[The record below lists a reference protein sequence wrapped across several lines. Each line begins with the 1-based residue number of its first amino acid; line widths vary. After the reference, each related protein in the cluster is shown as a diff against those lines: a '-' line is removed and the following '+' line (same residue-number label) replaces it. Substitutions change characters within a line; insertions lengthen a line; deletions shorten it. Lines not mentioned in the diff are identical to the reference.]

1 MDRETLAL
9 RRHLL
14 PTGITGLD
22 TILGG
27 GFREASLNL
36 IAGRP
41 GTGKTTL
48 AHQLMFA
55 LTRPG
60 RTALYLTA
68 LGEPPAK
75 MLRHQEQYSFFR
87 PEELHRSIHFLN
99 LASVGGS
106 NDTELMLQKI
116 QEAVEEHKP
125 SLLFIDSFRSLFAA
139 LHRGQAGAA
148 GLPAF
153 LHQMALLMRGWQAT
167 TFLVAEYLD
176 PDREDPLFT
185 VADGILWLH
194 NQAEGNDGSR
204 KLEVVKLRGQ
214 ETLPGLHTF
223 RIGHEGLR
231 VFAPWV
237 NPLAN
242 RVPPTGRAETG
253 IHGLDGML
261 GGGIPRGTSF
271 LVAGPSGSGKTIFA
285 DAFLLA
291 GAKAGENSVIAVFEQ
306 RPPRLRSPALEK
318 LIHDGRVSMVETGS
332 TCLEVDE
339 IAQLIVLEVDRMNA
353 TRVVIDSLSGLEM
366 LLSTTGR
373 ARFRPSLARLL
384 EAMASLGVTVVMT
397 AEIEDR
403 HSFLPLSPERTAF
416 LADGILLQRY
426 VEVGSRLLRLLVVAK
441 LRGSWHSNELRQY
454 HIDDDGLQLEEALG
468 SYEGLLGGR
477 PSQRSHALSVVADSK
492 AQ

>member
-1 MDRETLAL
+1 MDRDTQTP

-14 PTGITGLD
+14 PTGIAGLD
-22 TILGG
+22 TVLGG
-27 GFREASLNL
+27 GFLETSLNL

-55 LTRPG
+55 LARPS

-75 MLRHQEQYSFFR
+75 MLRHQEQYGFFR

-99 LASVGGS
+99 LAQVGGS
-106 NDTELMLQKI
+106 SDTELILQKI
-116 QEAVEEHKP
+116 QAAVEEHKP
-125 SLLFIDSFRSLFAA
+125 SFVFIDSFRSLFSA
-139 LHRGQAGAA
+139 LQRAPSTSA

-176 PDREDPLFT
+176 SDREEPLFT

-194 NQAEGNDGSR
+194 NQPEGNDGCR
-204 KLEVVKLRGQ
+204 KLEVVKMRGQ
-214 ETLPGLHTF
+214 DALSGLHTF
-223 RIGHEGLR
+223 RIGEQGLQ

-237 NPLAN
+237 NPLVR
-242 RVPPTGRAETG
+242 RVPPTGRASLG
-253 IHGLDGML
+253 IPGLDGML

-271 LVAGPSGSGKTIFA
+271 LVAGPSGSGKTTVA
-285 DAFLLA
+285 DAFLVT
-291 GAKAGENSVIAVFEQ
+291 GATTGENGVIAVFEQ
-306 RPPRLRSPALEK
+306 RPPRLRSTALEK
-318 LIHDGRVSMVETGS
+318 LIHAGRVSVVEPGS

-339 IAQLIVLEVDRMNA
+339 IAQLIVQEVERMNA
-353 TRVVIDSLSGLEM
+353 TRVIIDSLSGLEM
-366 LLSTTGR
+366 LLSASGR

-384 EAMASLGVTVVMT
+384 QAMASLGVTVLMT

-454 HIDDDGLQLEEALG
+454 HIDDNGLQLEETLG
-468 SYEGLLGGR
+468 SYEGLLGGHPAQR
-477 PSQRSHALSVVADSK
+477 PPALAAVGRP
-492 AQ
+492 

>member
-1 MDRETLAL
+1 MDKDPQAP

-14 PTGITGLD
+14 PTGIAGLD

-36 IAGRP
+36 IAGRS

-55 LTRPG
+55 LARPG
-60 RTALYLTA
+60 RSALYLTA

-75 MLRHQEQYSFFR
+75 MLRHQEQYHFFR

-99 LASVGGS
+99 LAQVGALG
-106 NDTELMLQKI
+106 DTEALLQ
-116 QEAVEEHKP
+116 QLQSAVEEHQP
-125 SLLFIDSFRSLFAA
+125 SLVFIDSFRSLFAA
-139 LHRGQAGAA
+139 LERGQTGSS
-148 GLPAF
+148 GIPAF
-153 LHQMALLMRGWQAT
+153 LHQMAMLMRGWQAT
-167 TFLVAEYLD
+167 TFLVTEYLD
-176 PDREDPLFT
+176 ANREEALFT

-194 NQAEGNDGSR
+194 RQTDGNEGCR
-204 KLEVVKLRGQ
+204 KLEVMKLRGQ

-223 RIGHEGLR
+223 RIGRDGLQ

-237 NPLAN
+237 NPLAH
-242 RVPPTGRAETG
+242 RVPSTGRATLG
-253 IHGLDGML
+253 IPGLDGML

-271 LVAGPSGSGKTIFA
+271 LVAGPSGSGKSVVA
-285 DAFLLA
+285 DAFLLS
-291 GAKAGENSVIAVFEQ
+291 GAAAGENGVIAAFEQ
-306 RPPRLRSPALEK
+306 RPPRRRTAALER
-318 LIHDGRVSMVETGS
+318 LVHAGRVSVVEPAS
-332 TCLEVDE
+332 TYLEVDE
-339 IAQLIVLEVDRMNA
+339 IAQLVVQEVERTNA
-353 TRVVIDSLSGLEM
+353 TRVIIDSLSSLEM
-366 LLSTTGR
+366 LLSTSGR
-373 ARFRPSLARLL
+373 QRFRPALACLL

-426 VEVGSRLLRLLVVAK
+426 VEVGSRLLRMLVVAK

-454 HIDDDGLQLEEALG
+454 HIDENGLQLEETLDG
-468 SYEGLLGGR
+468 YEGLLGAQPAHR
-477 PSQRSHALSVVADSK
+477 PPSLAVA
-492 AQ
+492 ARA

>member
-1 MDRETLAL
+1 MDREPQAP

-14 PTGITGLD
+14 PTGIAGLD

-55 LTRPG
+55 LARPG

-75 MLRHQEQYSFFR
+75 MLRHQEQYGFFR

-99 LASVGGS
+99 LAQVGAGG
-106 NDTELMLQKI
+106 DTEAMLQQI
-116 QEAVEEHKP
+116 QGAVAEHKP
-125 SLLFIDSFRSLFAA
+125 SLVFIDSFRSLFAA
-139 LHRGQAGAA
+139 MHRGQTGTAGV
-148 GLPAF
+148 PAF
-153 LHQMALLMRGWQAT
+153 LHQLALLMRGWQTT

-176 PDREDPLFT
+176 SDREDPLFT

-194 NQAEGNDGSR
+194 YQPEGNDGSR
-204 KLEVVKLRGQ
+204 KLEVIKLRGQ

-223 RIGHEGLR
+223 RIGPEGLR

-237 NPLAN
+237 NPLAH
-242 RVPPTGRAETG
+242 RVPPTGRATLG
-253 IHGLDGML
+253 IAGLDGML

-271 LVAGPSGSGKTIFA
+271 LVAGPSGSGKTIVA
-285 DAFLLA
+285 DSFLLA
-291 GAKAGENSVIAVFEQ
+291 GAAAGENGVIAVFEQ
-306 RPPRLRSPALEK
+306 RPPRMRSPALEK
-318 LIHDGRVSMVETGS
+318 LIHAGRVSVVEPGS
-332 TCLEVDE
+332 MCLEVDE
-339 IAQLIVLEVDRMNA
+339 IAQLVVLEVERMNA
-353 TRVVIDSLSGLEM
+353 TRVIIDSLSGLEM
-366 LLSTTGR
+366 LLSASGR
-373 ARFRPSLARLL
+373 QRFRPSLACLL

-403 HSFLPLSPERTAF
+403 HSFLPLSPEGTAF

-426 VEVGSRLLRLLVVAK
+426 VEVGSRLLRMLVVAK

-454 HIDDDGLQLEEALG
+454 HIDENGLQLEETLG
-468 SYEGLLGGR
+468 SYEGLLSGNPSHR
-477 PSQRSHALSVVADSK
+477 PPSLAVVARP
-492 AQ
+492 

>member
-1 MDRETLAL
+1 
-9 RRHLL
+9 
-14 PTGITGLD
+14 
-22 TILGG
+22 
-27 GFREASLNL
+27 
-36 IAGRP
+36 
-41 GTGKTTL
+41 
-48 AHQLMFA
+48 
-55 LTRPG
+55 
-60 RTALYLTA
+60 
-68 LGEPPAK
+68 
-75 MLRHQEQYSFFR
+75 MLRHQEQYAFFR

-99 LASVGGS
+99 LAAVGGS

-125 SLLFIDSFRSLFAA
+125 SLVFIDSFRSLFAA
-139 LHRGQAGAA
+139 LHRGQTGVA

-223 RIGHEGLR
+223 RISHEGLR

-237 NPLAN
+237 NPLAT
-242 RVPPTGRAETG
+242 RVAPVGRADTG
-253 IHGLDGML
+253 IRGLDGML

-271 LVAGPSGSGKTIFA
+271 LVAGPSGSGKTILA

-291 GAKAGENSVIAVFEQ
+291 GASAGENGVIAVFEQ

-318 LIHDGRVSMVETGS
+318 LIHSGSVSVVETGS

-339 IAQLIVLEVDRMNA
+339 IAQLIVLEVERMNA

-366 LLSTTGR
+366 LLSATGR
-373 ARFRPSLARLL
+373 VRFRPSLARLL

-426 VEVGSRLLRLLVVAK
+426 VEVGSRLLRMLVVAK

-454 HIDDDGLQLEEALG
+454 HIDDDGVQLEEALG
-468 SYEGLLGGR
+468 SYDGLLGGR
-477 PSQRSHALSVVADSK
+477 PNQRAHALSVVAGS
-492 AQ
+492 

>member
-1 MDRETLAL
+1 MDREPQAP

-14 PTGITGLD
+14 STGITGLD
-22 TILGG
+22 SILGG

-55 LTRPG
+55 LARPG
-60 RTALYLTA
+60 RSALYMTA

-75 MLRHQEQYSFFR
+75 MLRHQEQYTFFR

-99 LASVGGS
+99 LAQSGGTS
-106 NDTELMLQKI
+106 DTEAMLLQI
-116 QEAVEEHKP
+116 QTAVEEHKP
-125 SLLFIDSFRSLFAA
+125 SLVFIDSFRSLFAA
-139 LHRGQAGAA
+139 LHRGQTGTAGI
-148 GLPAF
+148 PAF
-153 LHQMALLMRGWQAT
+153 LHQLALLMRGWQTT

-176 PDREDPLFT
+176 AESEDPLFT

-194 NQAEGNDGSR
+194 NQPEGNDGSR

-214 ETLPGLHTF
+214 ESLPGLHTF
-223 RIGHEGLR
+223 RMSHEGLR

-237 NPLAN
+237 NPLAH
-242 RVPPTGRAETG
+242 RVAPTGRATLG
-253 IHGLDGML
+253 IAGLDGML

-271 LVAGPSGSGKTIFA
+271 LVAGPSGSGKTVVA

-291 GAKAGENSVIAVFEQ
+291 GAAAGENGVIAVFEQ

-318 LIHDGRVSMVETGS
+318 LIHAGRVSVVEPGS
-332 TCLEVDE
+332 MCLEVDE
-339 IAQLIVLEVDRMNA
+339 IAQLVVLEVERMNA
-353 TRVVIDSLSGLEM
+353 TRVIIDSLSGLEM
-366 LLSTTGR
+366 LLSASGR
-373 ARFRPSLARLL
+373 ARFRPSLACLL

-426 VEVGSRLLRLLVVAK
+426 VEVGSRLLRMLVVAK

-454 HIDDDGLQLEEALG
+454 HIDENGLQLEESLG
-468 SYEGLLGGR
+468 SYEGLLGGH
-477 PSQRSHALSVVADSK
+477 PSHKPPSLAVVARP
-492 AQ
+492 

>member
-1 MDRETLAL
+1 MDRETLAP

-75 MLRHQEQYSFFR
+75 MLRHQEQYAFFR

-99 LASVGGS
+99 LAAVGGS

-125 SLLFIDSFRSLFAA
+125 SLVFIDSFRSLFAA
-139 LHRGQAGAA
+139 LHRGQTGVA

-223 RIGHEGLR
+223 RISHEGLR

-237 NPLAN
+237 NPLAT
-242 RVPPTGRAETG
+242 RVAPVGRADTG
-253 IHGLDGML
+253 IRGLDGML

-271 LVAGPSGSGKTIFA
+271 LVAGPSGSGKTILA

-291 GAKAGENSVIAVFEQ
+291 GASAGENGVIAVFEQ

-318 LIHDGRVSMVETGS
+318 LIHSGSISVVETGS
-332 TCLEVDE
+332 TYLEVDE
-339 IAQLIVLEVDRMNA
+339 IAQLIVLEVERMNA

-366 LLSTTGR
+366 LLSATGR
-373 ARFRPSLARLL
+373 VRFRPSLARLL

-426 VEVGSRLLRLLVVAK
+426 VEVGSRLLRMLVVAK

-454 HIDDDGLQLEEALG
+454 HIDDDGVQLEEALG
-468 SYEGLLGGR
+468 SYDGLLGGR
-477 PSQRSHALSVVADSK
+477 PNQRAHALSVVAGS
-492 AQ
+492 